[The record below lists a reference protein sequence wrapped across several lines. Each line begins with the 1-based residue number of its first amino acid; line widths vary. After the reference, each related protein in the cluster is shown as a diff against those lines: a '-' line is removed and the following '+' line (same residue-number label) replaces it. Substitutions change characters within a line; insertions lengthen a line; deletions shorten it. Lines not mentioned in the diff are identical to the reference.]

1 MVEAQD
7 VSDDRAGGHREL
19 AECAQVISLPRLSSA
34 NTLNNMLQA
43 YKTTIRA
50 KKEGEKGQNFPNL
63 STLVSDILWLKD
75 ERNGAICEGL
85 KRQRCASLTSG
96 RAFEASI

>member
-34 NTLNNMLQA
+34 NTLNNVLQA
-43 YKTTIRA
+43 YKTMIRA
-50 KKEGEKGQNFPNL
+50 EKEAEK
-63 STLVSDILWLKD
+63 
-75 ERNGAICEGL
+75 R
-85 KRQRCASLTSG
+85 
-96 RAFEASI
+96 

>member
-19 AECAQVISLPRLSSA
+19 AECAQVISLPRVSSA
-34 NTLNNMLQA
+34 NTLNNVLQA
-43 YKTTIRA
+43 YKTMIRA
-50 KKEGEKGQNFPNL
+50 EKGEKGQRCQSVNL

-75 ERNGAICEGL
+75 ERNGAICEGTETPTL
-85 KRQRCASLTSG
+85 C
-96 RAFEASI
+96 FPHIWPSI